1 MFSGKFMKGNLSV
14 LSDMALYYTK
24 YIYIYVHNF
33 DKGLAWE

>member
-24 YIYIYVHNF
+24 YIYIYIYICS
-33 DKGLAWE
+33 